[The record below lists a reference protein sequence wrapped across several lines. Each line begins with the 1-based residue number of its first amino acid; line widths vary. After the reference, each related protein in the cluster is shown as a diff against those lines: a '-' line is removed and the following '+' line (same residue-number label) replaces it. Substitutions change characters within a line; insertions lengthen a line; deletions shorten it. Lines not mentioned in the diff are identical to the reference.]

1 MSHAWAGTSV
11 VLGVI
16 IGLALEAHAQVL
28 GTGVLPVQ
36 EIGAQLVQSTVTAV
50 QSTISAIEDVVQTA
64 SALQELV
71 PLDAILVA
79 EGIAEDMAALADI
92 VRQAEGLSYDIAS
105 LQAQIDA
112 LFNLDTAP
120 ASTSELQVRLAEIR
134 RVRSQCYSYAMRLQT
149 LLTTALRTVD
159 HLVLLVNSIA
169 NFLGAKQGMQTLVQ
183 LNATISKTTTI
194 HATQTAAFQRAGSV
208 DAMEQLLTIESL
220 HRINEATMA
229 DWPRR

>member
-1 MSHAWAGTSV
+1 MAQASSRGPERRY
-11 VLGVI
+11 
-16 IGLALEAHAQVL
+16 GLFRSAQAQVL

-36 EIGAQLVQSTVTAV
+36 EIGAQLFHSTVTAV
-50 QSTISAIEDVVQTA
+50 QSTISAVEDVVQTA

-79 EGIAEDMAALADI
+79 EGIAEDLAALADI

-134 RVRSQCYSYAMRLQT
+134 RVRVTVLQPMRCGCK
-149 LLTTALRTVD
+149 R
-159 HLVLLVNSIA
+159 
-169 NFLGAKQGMQTLVQ
+169 
-183 LNATISKTTTI
+183 
-194 HATQTAAFQRAGSV
+194 
-208 DAMEQLLTIESL
+208 
-220 HRINEATMA
+220 
-229 DWPRR
+229 